1 MNKKTLWLTRTAMLI
16 ALLLVLQ
23 SVTKGA
29 GQYVTGSCVN
39 AVLAVAALVSGIGS
53 AAVVA
58 LVSPFAA
65 FILGIGPQLL
75 PIVPAIALGNLV
87 YVAVLWVITKKHRM
101 MSARGVVAWIA
112 SAVCKFLTLYLVVV
126 KLLCNVLTL
135 KPQQISTFTAMFS
148 WPQLATAL
156 VGGGVALLVA
166 AALRRAL
173 RDGSD

>member
-39 AVLAVAALVSGIGS
+39 AVLAVAALVSGIQS

-65 FILGIGPQLL
+65 FLLGIGPQLL

-87 YVAVLWVITKKHRM
+87 YVVVLWVILRKHKL
-101 MSARGVVAWIA
+101 MSARGGGCKTALQCTDVEA
-112 SAVCKFLTLYLVVV
+112 SADQHLYGDVFLASAGDGAGRRRCGSVDRGGTASCSQCRMGLNL
-126 KLLCNVLTL
+126 
-135 KPQQISTFTAMFS
+135 QQE
-148 WPQLATAL
+148 
-156 VGGGVALLVA
+156 
-166 AALRRAL
+166 LR
-173 RDGSD
+173 GSIKRERR

>member
-1 MNKKTLWLTRTAMLI
+1 MKKKTLWLTRTAMLI

-23 SVTKGA
+23 SVTKGG

-65 FILGIGPQLL
+65 FLLGIGPQLL

-87 YVAVLWVITKKHRM
+87 YVAVLWVILRKHKL
-101 MSARGVVAWIA
+101 MSARSVVAWIVA
-112 SAVCKFLTLYLVVV
+112 AVCKFLTLYLVVV

-135 KPQQISTFTAMFS
+135 KPQQISTFTTMFS
-148 WPQLATAL
+148 WPQLVTAL
-156 VGGGVALLVA
+156 IGGGAALLVA
-166 AALRRAL
+166 VAVRRAV
-173 RDGSD
+173 RE

>member
-1 MNKKTLWLTRTAMLI
+1 MKKKTLWMTRTAMLI

-53 AAVVA
+53 ATAVA

-65 FILGIGPQLL
+65 FMLGIGPQLL

-87 YVAVLWVITKKHRM
+87 YVEVFWSIAKKYKL
-101 MSARGVVAWIA
+101 MSVRGVIAWLSA
-112 SAVCKFLTLYLVVV
+112 SVCKFLTLYLVVV

-135 KPQQISTFTAMFS
+135 KPQQITTFTAMFS
-148 WPQLATAL
+148 WPQLVTAL
-156 VGGGVALLVA
+156 IGGGAALLISSMVRKA
-166 AALRRAL
+166 V
-173 RDGSD
+173 RD

>member
-23 SVTKGA
+23 SVTKGG

-39 AVLAVAALVSGIGS
+39 AVLAVAALVAGIGS

-65 FILGIGPQLL
+65 LFLKITPLPL

-87 YVAVLWVITKKHRM
+87 YVTILWVILKKHKL
-101 MSARGVVAWIA
+101 MSVSGVVAWIVA
-112 SAVCKFLTLYLVVV
+112 AVCKFLTLYLVVV
-126 KLLCNVLTL
+126 KLLCNLLTL
-135 KPQQISTFTAMFS
+135 KPQQVTMFTAMFS
-148 WPQLATAL
+148 WPQLVTAL
-156 VGGGVALLVA
+156 VGGGAALLIA
-166 AALRRAL
+166 TALRRVHNV
-173 RDGSD
+173 GWV

>member
-1 MNKKTLWLTRTAMLI
+1 MNKKTLWLARTAMLI

-23 SVTKGA
+23 SVTKGG

-39 AVLAVAALVSGIGS
+39 AVLAVAALVSGIQS

-65 FILGIGPQLL
+65 FLLGIGPQLL

-87 YVAVLWVITKKHRM
+87 YVVVLWVILKKHKLI
-101 MSARGVVAWIA
+101 SARGVAAWIVA
-112 SAVCKFLTLYLVVV
+112 AACKFLTLYLLVV

-135 KPQQISTFTAMFS
+135 KPQQIATFTAMFS
-148 WPQLATAL
+148 WPQLVTAL
-156 VGGGVALLVA
+156 VGGGAALLVA
-166 AALRRAL
+166 AAVRRSV
-173 RDGSD
+173 RE